1 MIEVWKP
8 RPPFDVL
15 TEIAELIENLTE
27 TNANMAML
35 RSGGDLEVTGF
46 LTIDHVTFHPRIN
59 DFLTTSGSAV
69 RWEGTGLGLII
80 GRGCENLR
88 TKDQELWSM
97 AVLTKH
103 GSFTGAR

>member
-1 MIEVWKP
+1 LIEVWKP

-46 LTIDHVTFHPRIN
+46 LTIDHVTFHPSRTTPI
-59 DFLTTSGSAV
+59 DFILV
-69 RWEGTGLGLII
+69 IL
-80 GRGCENLR
+80 
-88 TKDQELWSM
+88 
-97 AVLTKH
+97 
-103 GSFTGAR
+103 SFLV

>member
-35 RSGGDLEVTGF
+35 RSGGDLEAIGF
-46 LTIDHVTFHPRIN
+46 LIIVHVTFHPSRTTPI
-59 DFLTTSGSAV
+59 DFILV
-69 RWEGTGLGLII
+69 IL
-80 GRGCENLR
+80 
-88 TKDQELWSM
+88 
-97 AVLTKH
+97 
-103 GSFTGAR
+103 SFLV

>member
-15 TEIAELIENLTE
+15 TEIAELIENLAE

-46 LTIDHVTFHPRIN
+46 LTIDHVTFHPSRTTPI
-59 DFLTTSGSAV
+59 DFILV
-69 RWEGTGLGLII
+69 IL
-80 GRGCENLR
+80 
-88 TKDQELWSM
+88 
-97 AVLTKH
+97 
-103 GSFTGAR
+103 SFLV

>member
-46 LTIDHVTFHPRIN
+46 LTIGHVTFPSSRTTPI
-59 DFLTTSGSAV
+59 DFILVMLSSLV
-69 RWEGTGLGLII
+69 
-80 GRGCENLR
+80 
-88 TKDQELWSM
+88 
-97 AVLTKH
+97 
-103 GSFTGAR
+103 

>member
-15 TEIAELIENLTE
+15 TEIAELIEKLTE

-46 LTIDHVTFHPRIN
+46 LTIGHVAFPPSRTTPI
-59 DFLTTSGSAV
+59 DFILVIFSSLV
-69 RWEGTGLGLII
+69 
-80 GRGCENLR
+80 
-88 TKDQELWSM
+88 
-97 AVLTKH
+97 
-103 GSFTGAR
+103 

>member
-46 LTIDHVTFHPRIN
+46 LTIGHVAFPPSRTTPI
-59 DFLTTSGSAV
+59 DFILVMLSSLV
-69 RWEGTGLGLII
+69 
-80 GRGCENLR
+80 
-88 TKDQELWSM
+88 
-97 AVLTKH
+97 
-103 GSFTGAR
+103 

>member
-15 TEIAELIENLTE
+15 TEIAELIENSAE

-46 LTIDHVTFHPRIN
+46 LTIDHVTFHPSRTTPI
-59 DFLTTSGSAV
+59 DFILV
-69 RWEGTGLGLII
+69 IL
-80 GRGCENLR
+80 
-88 TKDQELWSM
+88 
-97 AVLTKH
+97 
-103 GSFTGAR
+103 SFLV

>member
-1 MIEVWKP
+1 LIEVWKP

-46 LTIDHVTFHPRIN
+46 LTIGHVTFHPSRTTPI
-59 DFLTTSGSAV
+59 DFILV
-69 RWEGTGLGLII
+69 IL
-80 GRGCENLR
+80 
-88 TKDQELWSM
+88 
-97 AVLTKH
+97 
-103 GSFTGAR
+103 SFLV

>member
-1 MIEVWKP
+1 LIEVWKP

-46 LTIDHVTFHPRIN
+46 LTIDHVTFPRFHPSRTTPI
-59 DFLTTSGSAV
+59 DFILV
-69 RWEGTGLGLII
+69 IL
-80 GRGCENLR
+80 
-88 TKDQELWSM
+88 
-97 AVLTKH
+97 
-103 GSFTGAR
+103 SFLV

>member
-1 MIEVWKP
+1 LIEVWKP

-46 LTIDHVTFHPRIN
+46 LTIDHAAFHPSRTTPI
-59 DFLTTSGSAV
+59 DFILVILSSLV
-69 RWEGTGLGLII
+69 
-80 GRGCENLR
+80 
-88 TKDQELWSM
+88 
-97 AVLTKH
+97 
-103 GSFTGAR
+103 

>member
-15 TEIAELIENLTE
+15 TEISESIENLTE

-46 LTIDHVTFHPRIN
+46 LTIDHVTFHPSRTTPI
-59 DFLTTSGSAV
+59 DFILV
-69 RWEGTGLGLII
+69 IL
-80 GRGCENLR
+80 
-88 TKDQELWSM
+88 
-97 AVLTKH
+97 
-103 GSFTGAR
+103 SFLV

>member
-15 TEIAELIENLTE
+15 TEIAELIEKLTE

-46 LTIDHVTFHPRIN
+46 LTIGHVAFPPSRTTPI
-59 DFLTTSGSAV
+59 DFILV
-69 RWEGTGLGLII
+69 IL
-80 GRGCENLR
+80 
-88 TKDQELWSM
+88 
-97 AVLTKH
+97 
-103 GSFTGAR
+103 SFLV

>member
-35 RSGGDLEVTGF
+35 RSGGDLEVAGF
-46 LTIDHVTFHPRIN
+46 LTIGHVTFPPSR
-59 DFLTTSGSAV
+59 TTSIDFILVILSSLV
-69 RWEGTGLGLII
+69 
-80 GRGCENLR
+80 
-88 TKDQELWSM
+88 
-97 AVLTKH
+97 
-103 GSFTGAR
+103 

>member
-15 TEIAELIENLTE
+15 TEIAEFIENLTE

-46 LTIDHVTFHPRIN
+46 LTIGHVAFPPSRTTPI
-59 DFLTTSGSAV
+59 DFILV
-69 RWEGTGLGLII
+69 
-80 GRGCENLR
+80 
-88 TKDQELWSM
+88 
-97 AVLTKH
+97 
-103 GSFTGAR
+103 

>member
-8 RPPFDVL
+8 RPPSDVL

-46 LTIDHVTFHPRIN
+46 LTIGHVAFPPSRTTPI
-59 DFLTTSGSAV
+59 DFILVILSSLV
-69 RWEGTGLGLII
+69 
-80 GRGCENLR
+80 
-88 TKDQELWSM
+88 
-97 AVLTKH
+97 
-103 GSFTGAR
+103 

>member
-15 TEIAELIENLTE
+15 TEIAELIEILTE

-46 LTIDHVTFHPRIN
+46 LAIDHVTFHPSRTTPI
-59 DFLTTSGSAV
+59 DFILVILSPLV
-69 RWEGTGLGLII
+69 LMRFF
-80 GRGCENLR
+80 GCQKIAIR
-88 TKDQELWSM
+88 Y
-97 AVLTKH
+97 
-103 GSFTGAR
+103 

>member
-8 RPPFDVL
+8 RVPFDVL

-46 LTIDHVTFHPRIN
+46 LTIDHVACIMFSL
-59 DFLTTSGSAV
+59 F
-69 RWEGTGLGLII
+69 
-80 GRGCENLR
+80 
-88 TKDQELWSM
+88 DQIEKSYKEKWWPTRLYDW
-97 AVLTKH
+97 LH
-103 GSFTGAR
+103 YGARGISIGKNFVDVDLYF